1 MIKIN
6 EQAPHFKAKAFHKDH
21 IDDIDSDKY
30 RGKWLIVFFYPA
42 DFTFVCPTELGDL
55 ADHYEEIAGL
65 DAEVVSVSTDTE
77 FVHKAWHDAS
87 ETIKKIKFE
96 MIADPTGKICRS
108 FGTYIEDEGV
118 SLRATFIIDPDGNV
132 KAYEINDNSI
142 GRGTH
147 ELIRKLKA
155 AQFVRENGGEACP
168 VNWEK
173 GQDTLK
179 PGLDL
184 VGKL

>member
-1 MIKIN
+1 
-6 EQAPHFKAKAFHKDH
+6 
-21 IDDIDSDKY
+21 
-30 RGKWLIVFFYPA
+30 
-42 DFTFVCPTELGDL
+42 
-55 ADHYEEIAGL
+55 
-65 DAEVVSVSTDTE
+65 
-77 FVHKAWHDAS
+77 
-87 ETIKKIKFE
+87 
-96 MIADPTGKICRS
+96 MIADPTGKICKS

-132 KAYEINDNSI
+132 KAYEINDNNI

-155 AQFVRENGGEACP
+155 AQFVRENGGEVCP

-179 PGLDL
+179 PSLNL
-184 VGKL
+184 VGKI